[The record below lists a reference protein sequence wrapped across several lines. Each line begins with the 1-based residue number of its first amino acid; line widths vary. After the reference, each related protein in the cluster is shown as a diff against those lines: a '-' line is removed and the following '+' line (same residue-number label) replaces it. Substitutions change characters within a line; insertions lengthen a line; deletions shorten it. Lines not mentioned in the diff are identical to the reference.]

1 MDPVT
6 AAAGIPLAKPTTREV
21 RGMLLVLVTGLPATG
36 KSTMAEVAAR
46 ELRSALL
53 GHDWAMSGL
62 RPYPEV
68 QDALGVMGLRGHRG
82 VGWSII
88 WALAR
93 AQMRMGSPVVLDGV
107 ARDPEVA
114 GTRLVAEEE
123 GAPSLVVMTRC
134 ADPDVHRARVEGRRR
149 HIPNWYELEW
159 DHVQRSRA
167 SWVAPGDVDLVL
179 EATDP
184 VDANADTLRGVIA
197 SMT

>member
-1 MDPVT
+1 
-6 AAAGIPLAKPTTREV
+6 
-21 RGMLLVLVTGLPATG
+21 MLLVLVTGLPATG

-68 QDALGVMGLRGHRG
+68 QDALDEMGLRGHRG

-93 AQMRMGSPVVLDGV
+93 AQMRMGSAVVLDGV
-107 ARDPEVA
+107 ARDREVA
-114 GTRLVAEEE
+114 GTRLVAAEE

-159 DHVQRSRA
+159 DHVQRSRT